1 VNLLEALRMAAAA
14 IRTHKLRSFLTL
26 LGIIFGVATVI
37 VVVTLIEGF
46 NQYVNDKVAD
56 MGSNAFVVTRYGII
70 TSVDEFKQKEKRN
83 RALTLDEVDAILANK
98 RHVANAAAMSRR
110 RVDVKVGT
118 KSMER
123 VRLAGVTPSLIDV
136 DKIKVGEGYF
146 IQPRHDFA
154 RAEVAFVG
162 IGLARELFP
171 TTDPIGQE
179 IKAEGRTY
187 RIIGVAEEIGTV
199 FGEPQDNFAYIPL
212 ATYMKA
218 YGSLSPLGVKVSA
231 VSAESMDLAVDE
243 VRSILRAKRH
253 IEYDQPDTFDI
264 VTPDGVNKFREQLTG
279 TISVVALGVTSI
291 ALVVGGI
298 VIMNIMLVSVTER
311 TREIGVR
318 KSLGARRVD
327 ILKQFLAESTLLSL
341 LGGALGVAVAYGLAQ
356 VVTMLLSLPTALPI
370 AWTLA
375 ALGVSAGVGM
385 FFGIYP
391 AWRAAGLDPIVALRA
406 D

>member
-1 VNLLEALRMAAAA
+1 
-14 IRTHKLRSFLTL
+14 
-26 LGIIFGVATVI
+26 
-37 VVVTLIEGF
+37 
-46 NQYVNDKVAD
+46 
-56 MGSNAFVVTRYGII
+56 
-70 TSVDEFKQKEKRN
+70 
-83 RALTLDEVDAILANK
+83 
-98 RHVANAAAMSRR
+98 
-110 RVDVKVGT
+110 
-118 KSMER
+118 MER
-123 VRLAGVTPSLIDV
+123 VRLAGVSPSLIDV
-136 DKIKVGEGYF
+136 DKIKVGEGTF
-146 IQPRHDFA
+146 LQPRHDFA
-154 RAEVAFVG
+154 RSEVAFIGV
-162 IGLARELFP
+162 GLARELFP
-171 TTDPIGQE
+171 TIDPIGQTL
-179 IKAEGRTY
+179 KADGRTY

-212 ATYMKA
+212 STYLKA
-218 YGSLSPLGVKVSA
+218 YGSLSPLAVKVSA
-231 VSAESMDLAVDE
+231 VNAESMDAAVDE
-243 VRSILRAKRH
+243 VRAVLRAKRH
-253 IEYDQPDTFDI
+253 IEFDHPDTFDI

-341 LGGALGVAVAYGLAQ
+341 VGGALGVAVAYGLAQ

-391 AWRAAGLDPIVALRA
+391 AWRAAGLDPITALRA

>member
-1 VNLLEALRMAAAA
+1 MAASA

-70 TSVDEFKQKEKRN
+70 TSVDEFKEKEKRN
-83 RALTLDEVDAILANK
+83 RSLTLEELDAIMANR
-98 RHVANAAAMSRR
+98 RHVANAAGMSRR

-118 KSMER
+118 KKMES
-123 VRLAGVTPSLIDV
+123 VRLAGVSPSLIDV
-136 DKIKVGEGYF
+136 DKIKVAEGQF
-146 IQPRHDFA
+146 LQPRHEQA
-154 RAEVAFVG
+154 RSEAAFIGVG
-162 IGLARELFP
+162 VARELFP
-171 TTDPIGQE
+171 SSDPIGQE
-179 IKAEGRTY
+179 LKAEGRTY
-187 RIIGVAEEIGTV
+187 RIVGVAEEIGTV
-199 FGEPQDNFAYIPL
+199 FGQPQDNFVYIPL
-212 ATYMKA
+212 ASYLKA
-218 YGSLSPLGVKVSA
+218 YGSLSPLSVKVSA
-231 VSAESMDLAVDE
+231 VDAESMDEAVDE
-243 VRSILRAKRH
+243 VRTVLRSKRH
-253 IEYDQPDTFDI
+253 IEFREPDTFDI

-318 KSLGARRVD
+318 KSLGARRTD
-327 ILKQFLAESTLLSL
+327 ILKQFLAESTLLAL
-341 LGGALGVAVAYGLAQ
+341 IGGALGVGVAYGLSQ
-356 VVTMLLSLPTALPI
+356 LVTMLMSLPTALPI
-370 AWTLA
+370 GWTITALA
-375 ALGVSAGVGM
+375 VSAGVGM

-391 AWRAAGLDPIVALRA
+391 AWRAARLDPIVALRA